1 MSKLWVR
8 LSLALLVMAWVGVG
22 VMALVITRSTE
33 SSFRE
38 YLERSTTNAASTDQ
52 IVRLQDYYAENQTWD
67 GVDAL
72 LDHRGQGTGQGQGG
86 TRGGPVLVTDTQEQV
101 VAATSTERIGTLLT
115 DDERTRAAAL
125 VVDGQPVG
133 WLVRLSPGQ
142 AALGASETIFLEEI
156 NRALVITVLVATVLA
171 LAIGTALAWVIA
183 APIRRLTQAV
193 HGLSAGQRGQAVAVE
208 GTEETRSLAQA
219 FNQFSRQLA
228 EGEALRKRMAADIAH
243 ELRTPVS
250 VLRGHL
256 EGMRDGVFPLDQ
268 NHLAVAYDQTRHLG
282 RLVEDLRLLTLAEAG
297 HLPLER
303 QLTEPQALVRELVDG
318 FQPLALDAEI
328 DLRCSCAEDTP
339 NVLADAGRLR
349 QVLGNLLT
357 NALRHTPT
365 GGQIRVTLSR
375 AQNQARFEVYNS
387 GSHLTDEEAHL
398 IFQPFW
404 RSSASREQD
413 SGGSGLGLAIAQQ
426 LVALHGGTLGVRPET
441 GGVIFWFEIPG
452 AASGSPF
459 DPIP

>member
-1 MSKLWVR
+1 MNKLWVR

-38 YLERSTTNAASTDQ
+38 YLARSATSAASTDQ
-52 IVRLQDYYAENQTWD
+52 ITRLQSYYAENGSWT

-86 TRGGPVLVTDTQEQV
+86 TRGGPMLVADAQEQV
-101 VAATSTERIGTLLT
+101 IAATAAERVGTPLT
-115 DDERTRAAAL
+115 SDERTRAAAL
-125 VVDGQPVG
+125 VVDGQTVG

-142 AALGASETIFLEEI
+142 AALGASETIFLEET
-156 NRALVITVLVATVLA
+156 NRALVITVLVATILA
-171 LAIGTALAWVIA
+171 VAIGAALAWLIA

-193 HGLSAGQRGQAVAVE
+193 HSLSAGQRGQAVPVE

-219 FNQFSRQLA
+219 FNEFSRQLA

-256 EGMRDGVFPLDQ
+256 EAMRDGIFPLDQ
-268 NHLAVAYDQTRHLG
+268 NHLAIAYDQTRHLG

-303 QLTEPQALVRELVDG
+303 QLTAPQALVRELVEG

-328 DLRCSCAEDTP
+328 DLRCACADDTP
-339 NVLADAGRLR
+339 AVLADAGRLR

-365 GGQIRVTLSR
+365 GGQIRVTVSR
-375 AQNQARFEVYNS
+375 AQDRARFEVYNS
-387 GSHLTDEEAHL
+387 GSQLTDEEARL

-404 RSSASREQD
+404 RSSAAREQD

-426 LVALHGGTLGVRPET
+426 LVTLHGGTLGISPDV
-441 GGVIFWFEIPG
+441 GGIIFWFEIPG
-452 AASGSPF
+452 TASNTPP
-459 DPIP
+459 DHTP

>member
-1 MSKLWVR
+1 L
-8 LSLALLVMAWVGVG
+8 
-22 VMALVITRSTE
+22 
-33 SSFRE
+33 
-38 YLERSTTNAASTDQ
+38 
-52 IVRLQDYYAENQTWD
+52 
-67 GVDAL
+67 
-72 LDHRGQGTGQGQGG
+72 TG
-86 TRGGPVLVTDTQEQV
+86 
-101 VAATSTERIGTLLT
+101 
-115 DDERTRAAAL
+115 DERTRAAAL
-125 VVDGQPVG
+125 VVDGETVG
-133 WLVRLSPGQ
+133 WLVRLAPGQ
-142 AALGASETIFLEEI
+142 AALGASETIFLEET
-156 NRALVITVLVATVLA
+156 NRALVITALVATILA
-171 LAIGTALAWVIA
+171 LAIGAALAWVIA
-183 APIRRLTQAV
+183 APMRRLTQAV
-193 HGLSAGQRGQAVAVE
+193 HGLSAGRRGQAVAVE

-228 EGEALRKRMAADIAH
+228 EGDALRKRMAADIAH

-303 QLTEPQALVRELVDG
+303 QLTEPQALVRELVEG

-328 DLRCSCAEDTP
+328 DLRCACAEDTP

-357 NALRHTPT
+357 NALRHTPAS
-365 GGQIRVTLSR
+365 GQIRLTVTG
-375 AQNQARFEVYNS
+375 AQDRARFEIYNS
-387 GSHLTDEEAHL
+387 GSHLTDEEARL

-404 RSSASREQD
+404 RSSESREQD

-426 LVALHGGTLGVRPET
+426 LVTLHGGKLGVRRESD
-441 GGVIFWFEIPG
+441 GVAFWFEIPG
-452 AASGSPF
+452 VAAANPLGH
-459 DPIP
+459 IP

>member
-8 LSLALLVMAWVGVG
+8 LSLALLVMAWTGLG
-22 VMALVITRSTE
+22 VMALVITRATE

-38 YLERSTTNAASTDQ
+38 YLARSATSAASADQ
-52 IVRLQDYYAENQTWD
+52 IVRFQDYYAENQTWA

-72 LDHRGQGTGQGQGG
+72 LDQRGQGTGQGQGG
-86 TRGGPVLVTDTQEQV
+86 TRGGPVLVADAQEQV
-101 VAATSTERIGTLLT
+101 VAATAVERVGTPLT

-125 VVDGQPVG
+125 VVDGQTVG

-142 AALGASETIFLEEI
+142 AALGASETIFLEET
-156 NRALVITVLVATVLA
+156 NRALVITVLIATILA
-171 LAIGTALAWVIA
+171 VTIGIALAWVIA
-183 APIRRLTQAV
+183 APMRRLTQAV
-193 HGLSAGQRGQAVAVE
+193 HDLSAGQRGQSVAVE

-219 FNQFSRQLA
+219 FNQLSRQLA

-297 HLPLER
+297 HLLLER
-303 QLTEPQALVRELVDG
+303 RTLAPQSLVRELVEG

-328 DLRCSCAEDTP
+328 NLGCACAEDTP
-339 NVLADAGRLR
+339 AVLADAGRLR

-365 GGQIRVTLSR
+365 GGQIQMTLSHV
-375 AQNQARFEVYNS
+375 QDQARFEVYNS
-387 GSHLTDEEAHL
+387 GSQLTDEETRL

-404 RSSASREQD
+404 RSSASRDQD

-426 LVALHGGTLGVRPET
+426 LVALHGGTLGVRPGV

-452 AASGSPF
+452 AASASPL
-459 DPIP
+459 DPLP